1 MLEQSCPVKAR
12 SNSPALVVVK
22 SPSGAVRNAECLV
35 VHTAALNA
43 ATRGLELAK
52 ELNPLAKVLASIKI
66 FPDDAGLDLESLK
79 SRIGEAL
86 PAGVTVQRFDEEPV
100 AFGLVALIAHVLLP
114 EDEEGKMDQVEQ
126 AIKTVHQVSEIQ
138 VLRVGRV

>member
-1 MLEQSCPVKAR
+1 M
-12 SNSPALVVVK
+12 
-22 SPSGAVRNAECLV
+22 
-35 VHTAALNA
+35 
-43 ATRGLELAK
+43 
-52 ELNPLAKVLASIKI
+52 AKVLASIKI